1 MRTTDSTWS
10 WLGSLLL
17 VLAVCDSAQ
26 AAPERTKLFVIG
38 QDVPHKR
45 ALMAVAGEGS
55 IRMEFESP
63 GNTAIFSG
71 EFTHGQRIALERLGA
86 RFEPVEAI
94 APSAGHQRFG
104 HLQSR
109 ERIRPSARPVCGDGK
124 CSGKETA
131 DSCPADCSAE
141 PPGGGE
147 DRACVPQDQEE
158 YQTLLSGG
166 VISDSD
172 GAGVRLFVIDTGTT
186 VSHPDLRVSICR
198 NVTGRKPKN
207 DCGDSNGHGTH
218 TSGSAAAM
226 GGIDGLGLY
235 GGAPGATL
243 GFVKICRAQCFSDAL
258 VRGIEDAVAHD
269 ADIISLSFSASHTTA
284 LRNAVLYA
292 AASDVLFFASTS
304 NDGPAENTISYP
316 AAYPEVVGVGILGA
330 NRIGN
335 RMTGR
340 GSDDGND
347 ASITDGEVELIG
359 GGFVVES
366 TARDGCYEVLSGTS
380 MATPAVAGFAAAN
393 WQSGGA
399 GATRSWLRS
408 VAEDIDSSSR
418 APGYDP
424 SSAGYDRISGYGL
437 PRTTAG
443 TNGSGGVTVTLPGTV
458 AAGSGASLTI
468 SGPSSAHYRI
478 GIGSPQGDW
487 TFGEFTTDGSGQSP
501 LTFTPWTDAGTWLI
515 TVDFGGGR
523 TDFAAGFATF
533 VQP

>member
-1 MRTTDSTWS
+1 M
-10 WLGSLLL
+10 
-17 VLAVCDSAQ
+17 LAWCGAAQ
-26 AAPERTKLFVIG
+26 AQPQAERSKLFVIG
-38 QDVPHKR
+38 ADASHKR

-63 GNTAIFSG
+63 GNAAIFSG
-71 EFTHGQRIALERLGA
+71 EFTRGQVVALERLGA
-86 RFEPVEAI
+86 RFEPVEEISPA
-94 APSAGHQRFG
+94 AGRQRFG

-109 ERIRPSARPVCGDGK
+109 ERPRPSARPVCGDGT
-124 CSGKETA
+124 CSGRETA
-131 DSCPADCSAE
+131 SSCPADCSAE

-147 DRACVPQDQEE
+147 GRVCEPRDQEE
-158 YQTLLSGG
+158 YQTLLSSG
-166 VISDSD
+166 VVSDSD

-198 NVTGRKPKN
+198 NVTGRKPRN
-207 DCGDSNGHGTH
+207 NCGDSNGHGTH
-218 TSGSAAAM
+218 TSGSAAAT
-226 GGIDGLGLY
+226 GGSDGLGLY

-243 GFVKICRAQCFSDAL
+243 GFIKICGSRCFSDAL

-269 ADIISLSFSASHTTA
+269 ADIISLSFSASDTTA
-284 LRNAVLYA
+284 LRNAVLDA
-292 AASDVLFFASTS
+292 AVNDVLFFAATS
-304 NDGPAENTISYP
+304 NDGPAENSISYP
-316 AAYPEVVGVGILGA
+316 AAYPEVVGVGILGP
-330 NRIGN
+330 NRIAN

-340 GSDDGND
+340 GGDDGND
-347 ASITDGEVELIG
+347 SSIVQGEVELIG

-366 TARDGCYEVLSGTS
+366 TSKDGCYEVLSGTS
-380 MATPAVAGFAAAN
+380 MATPAIAGFAAAN

-408 VAEDIDSSSR
+408 VAEDVDSSGR

-424 SSAGYDRISGYGL
+424 SSAGFDRISGYGL

-443 TNGSGGVTVTLPGTV
+443 TDGSGGVTVSVPGTI
-458 AAGSGASLTI
+458 ASGSSASMTI
-468 SGPSSAHYRI
+468 SGPVDAHYRV

-487 TFGEFTTDGSGQSP
+487 TFGEFTTDSAGQSP
-501 LTFTPWTDAGTWLI
+501 LTFTPWTDPGTWLI